1 MNKAS
6 LVSYVAGKTGLTKKA
21 VTEAVDAMVE
31 AVVTTVKKG
40 DTVTLTGFGT
50 FKVSD
55 RKARNGRNPITGA
68 ALKIPAKKVPVFKAG
83 KEFKDMVAKA
93 N

>member
-83 KEFKDMVAKA
+83 KEFKDMVAKSK
-93 N
+93 

>member
-6 LVSYVAGKTGLTKKA
+6 LVSYIAGKTGLTKKA
-21 VTEAVDAMVE
+21 VTEAVDSFVE

-68 ALKIPAKKVPVFKAG
+68 ALKIPAKRVPVFKAG
-83 KEFKDMVAKA
+83 KEFKDKVSKK
-93 N
+93 